1 MAKKAISKTT
11 FLVLVAALL
20 IIWMAPMLF
29 ILLSSI
35 KTKSDFFNQ
44 PIFYLPEIFHWEN
57 FKEAWLKGDMAQYIM
72 NGAKVSLIKVPIGV
86 FVEALTAFALTRLC
100 LKRQN
105 AIFIVFLI
113 GMMIPTQVTLVPLNM
128 GLTRLE
134 LVNSHI
140 GLILVYCG
148 FRLPFGILVM
158 RGFFRSIPA
167 DIDESA
173 RLDGC
178 SNFRLF
184 WNILCPIAKPALAT
198 LVILDFLDSWN
209 EYLFSSLLITTDKLR
224 TVPSGLM
231 SFFGEHGT
239 DYPLFTAGVLIS
251 IVPIMTV
258 YLLCQRYFVEG
269 MAGAVKG

>member
-1 MAKKAISKTT
+1 MKKGVSKTV
-11 FLVLVAALL
+11 FYILVIALVLVWISPL
-20 IIWMAPMLF
+20 LF
-29 ILLSSI
+29 IVLSSI
-35 KTKSDFFNQ
+35 KSKSDFFNQ
-44 PIFYLPEIFHWEN
+44 PIFYIPEKPQWEN
-57 FKEAWLKGDMAQYIM
+57 FLDAWEKGDMAKYIL

-86 FVEALTAFALTRLC
+86 FLEALTAFALCRLG
-100 LKRQN
+100 LKKQN
-105 AIFIVFLI
+105 TIFIIFLI
-113 GMMIPTQVTLVPLNM
+113 GMMIPNQVTLVPLNM
-128 GLTRLE
+128 GMTRLE
-134 LVNSHI
+134 LVNTHL

-158 RGFFRSIPA
+158 RGFLRSVP
-167 DIDESA
+167 DEIDESA

-178 SNFRLF
+178 GNFRLF
-184 WNILCPIAKPALAT
+184 CSILCPIAKPALAT

-209 EYLFSSLLITTDKLR
+209 EYLFSSLLITTDALR

-251 IVPIMTV
+251 VIPIMLV
-258 YLLCQRYFVEG
+258 YLFCQRYFVEG